1 MRHRDPLSDEQRHEL
16 DALDR
21 ALSGEPVDPT
31 DRELEDLVR
40 EVRATAPE
48 MTPGFAARLQEEVRS
63 GFPTSQERPPLRD
76 RRALAGRRWMLLP
89 AAGSLAAVIVAL
101 VIVLGAGSSE
111 TITTFSGKATTLPVE
126 RDAQTEEA
134 SPATDPGVDDARDS
148 SGRGG
153 AGAAGENELDTLG
166 STPPRAARARR
177 PAPAGRKNQATLAPA
192 PSASGSTAIAPQTRV
207 RRAERSAVLALRTPE
222 GEFEGT
228 TDAVIATVSRFGGI
242 VASSQIG
249 ASDSTGGEATFDLR
263 IPTERLDRALAAL
276 SKLGHVT
283 ERNQSLQDITASF
296 ASAQERLTDA
306 RAERRGLLRALERA
320 TTQSAIASLKAQLRT
335 VSSRISG
342 VKGELSSLRR
352 RADLSRVDLTVRGSG
367 VSGGATGGGDW
378 TPGDAAADA
387 LRVIEV
393 FAGVMLVALAVLAPL
408 GLIAGLGVLVV
419 RMGRRRRRESALDPV

>member
-1 MRHRDPLSDEQRHEL
+1 MRHRDPMSDEQRHEL

-101 VIVLGAGSSE
+101 VIVLGAGSD
-111 TITTFSGKATTLPVE
+111 TAPVE
-126 RDAQTEEA
+126 TASRDADSASSAQTEEA
-134 SPATDPGVDDARDS
+134 APAAGNATDSA
-148 SGRGG
+148 GG
-153 AGAAGENELDTLG
+153 TGSGAAGTTADRLAAE
-166 STPPRAARARR
+166 PPPSAKAARR
-177 PAPAGRKNQATLAPA
+177 APTTVPPNRTPG
-192 PSASGSTAIAPQTRV
+192 PSSSSSPSTTAIAPA
-207 RRAERSAVLALRTPE
+207 RARKSERSAVLALRTSE
-222 GEFEGT
+222 DRFERT
-228 TDAVIATVSRFGGI
+228 TDAIIATVSRFGGI

-249 ASDSTGGEATFDLR
+249 ASDSMGGEATFDLR

-335 VSSRISG
+335 VSTRISG
-342 VKGELSSLRR
+342 VKAELSSLRR

-419 RMGRRRRRESALDPV
+419 RMGRRRRRESALDRA

>member
-1 MRHRDPLSDEQRHEL
+1 MRHRDPMSDEQRHEL

-31 DRELEDLVR
+31 HGELEDLVR

-134 SPATDPGVDDARDS
+134 SPS
-148 SGRGG
+148 SGATADSADGSADR
-153 AGAAGENELDTLG
+153 ANAA
-166 STPPRAARARR
+166 PAQRARR
-177 PAPAGRKNQATLAPA
+177 SAPSSAAPSVSPPPPAASSNPAG
-192 PSASGSTAIAPQTRV
+192 PSTTAIAPARTRKV
-207 RRAERSAVLALRTPE
+207 ERSAVLALRTPE
-222 GEFEGT
+222 GEFERT

-335 VSSRISG
+335 VSSRIAG

-419 RMGRRRRRESALDPV
+419 RMGRRRRRESALDRA

>member
-1 MRHRDPLSDEQRHEL
+1 
-16 DALDR
+16 
-21 ALSGEPVDPT
+21 
-31 DRELEDLVR
+31 
-40 EVRATAPE
+40 
-48 MTPGFAARLQEEVRS
+48 
-63 GFPTSQERPPLRD
+63 
-76 RRALAGRRWMLLP
+76 MLLP

-134 SPATDPGVDDARDS
+134 SPS
-148 SGRGG
+148 SGVT
-153 AGAAGENELDTLG
+153 ADSADG
-166 STPPRAARARR
+166 SADRANSAPAQRARR
-177 PAPAGRKNQATLAPA
+177 SAPSRAAPSVSPPPPAASSNPAG
-192 PSASGSTAIAPQTRV
+192 PSTTAIAPA
-207 RRAERSAVLALRTPE
+207 RARKVERSAVLALRTPE
-222 GEFEGT
+222 GEFERT

-249 ASDSTGGEATFDLR
+249 ASDSMGGEATFDLR

-335 VSSRISG
+335 VSTRISG
-342 VKGELSSLRR
+342 VKAELSSLRR

-419 RMGRRRRRESALDPV
+419 RMGRRRRRESALDRA

>member
-1 MRHRDPLSDEQRHEL
+1 MRHRDPMSDEQRHEL

-31 DRELEDLVR
+31 HGELEDLVR

-134 SPATDPGVDDARDS
+134 SPS
-148 SGRGG
+148 SGATADSADGSADR
-153 AGAAGENELDTLG
+153 ANAA
-166 STPPRAARARR
+166 PAQRARR
-177 PAPAGRKNQATLAPA
+177 SAPSSAAPSVSPPPPAASSNPAG
-192 PSASGSTAIAPQTRV
+192 PSTTAIAPARTRKV
-207 RRAERSAVLALRTPE
+207 ERSAVLALRTPE
-222 GEFEGT
+222 GEFERT

-419 RMGRRRRRESALDPV
+419 RMGRRRRRESALDRA

>member
-1 MRHRDPLSDEQRHEL
+1 MRHRDPMSDEQRHEL

-31 DRELEDLVR
+31 HRELEDLVR

-76 RRALAGRRWMLLP
+76 RRALAGRWWMLLP

-134 SPATDPGVDDARDS
+134 SPS
-148 SGRGG
+148 SGVT
-153 AGAAGENELDTLG
+153 ADSADG
-166 STPPRAARARR
+166 SADRANSAPAQRARR
-177 PAPAGRKNQATLAPA
+177 SAPSRAAPSVSPPPPAASSNPAG
-192 PSASGSTAIAPQTRV
+192 PSTTAIAPA
-207 RRAERSAVLALRTPE
+207 RARKVERSAVLALRTPE
-222 GEFEGT
+222 GEFERT

-249 ASDSTGGEATFDLR
+249 ASDSMGGEATFDLR

-320 TTQSAIASLKAQLRT
+320 TTQSAIGSLKAQLRT

-393 FAGVMLVALAVLAPL
+393 FAGVMLVALAGLAPL
-408 GLIAGLGVLVV
+408 GLSAGLGVLVV
-419 RMGRRRRRESALDPV
+419 RTGRRRRRESALDRG